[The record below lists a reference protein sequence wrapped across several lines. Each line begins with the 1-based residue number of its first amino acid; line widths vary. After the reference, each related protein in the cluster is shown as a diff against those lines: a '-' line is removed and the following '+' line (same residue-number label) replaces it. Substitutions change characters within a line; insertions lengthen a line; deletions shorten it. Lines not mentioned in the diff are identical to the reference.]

1 MICTTYSL
9 TVLWPDLAQDTAI
22 EAVEH
27 TPLIVKFRGLYLV
40 GRLIADG
47 KCQGIVWFPHPVI
60 EGAANLALLI
70 HIDRMDQAHLL
81 FSPFFTPYHYS
92 VSKTLKII

>member
-22 EAVEH
+22 EAVGH

-47 KCQGIVWFPHPVI
+47 KCQGIV
-60 EGAANLALLI
+60 
-70 HIDRMDQAHLL
+70 
-81 FSPFFTPYHYS
+81 
-92 VSKTLKII
+92 